1 LVNSDDF
8 LFSSFY
14 FTKPPPILL
23 NFIKFNEI
31 ARFQFFYNDRILKR
45 WRTNVGEGLLAG
57 GGGRSILE
65 AKESRAEPARPG
77 GKNPERE
84 LGSSFDTRG
93 QRRPNQRPKGKN
105 LSGKISIRRRI
116 FDVQT
121 GFSPAAVTKMSKGN
135 RTGANK
141 KKNATLEEI
150 SQNRRATEKRKIF
163 CGSWRTETCAQEVSV
178 PAAQNKKIQ

>member
-1 LVNSDDF
+1 LEKAS
-8 LFSSFY
+8 
-14 FTKPPPILL
+14 
-23 NFIKFNEI
+23 
-31 ARFQFFYNDRILKR
+31 
-45 WRTNVGEGLLAG
+45 LLAAAED
-57 GGGRSILE
+57 RYWRQKKAERNQRDLVAKILSGNWV
-65 AKESRAEPARPG
+65 AP
-77 GKNPERE
+77 
-84 LGSSFDTRG
+84 LDTRG

-141 KKNATLEEI
+141 NKKNATLEQI

-178 PAAQNKKIQ
+178 PAAQNKKI